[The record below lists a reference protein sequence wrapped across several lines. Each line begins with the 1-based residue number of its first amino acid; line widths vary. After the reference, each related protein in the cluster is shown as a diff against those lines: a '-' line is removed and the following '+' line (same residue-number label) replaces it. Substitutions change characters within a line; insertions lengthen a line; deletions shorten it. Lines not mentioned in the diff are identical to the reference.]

1 MNLRQTLIRFLEQQI
16 TRLSRDRNRVAAL
29 QSAHTIIAHR
39 HPVWVESGFTKRF
52 LQHDAASLVEPYL
65 QGDAMPKAQ
74 ALAET
79 WAAIYPFA
87 DDRKERAIAQILP
100 VMVDFIYVLQ
110 GEQRYFARTNP
121 QPQVTN
127 SSPRMEPVQR

>member
-1 MNLRQTLIRFLEQQI
+1 MKLRQAIIRILEQQI
-16 TRLSRDRNRVAAL
+16 SRLRRDRNRVAAL

-52 LQHDAASLVEPYL
+52 LLHDAASLVEPYL
-65 QGDAMPKAQ
+65 QGGAMPKAQ

-87 DDRKERAIAQILP
+87 DDGKERAVAQILP
-100 VMVDFIYVLQ
+100 IMVDFIYVLH
-110 GEQRYFARTNP
+110 GEQRYFARLNP
-121 QPQVTN
+121 QPQVTK
-127 SSPRMEPVQR
+127 SSPRMEPAQR